1 MSGPSLFRA
10 EALLAKR
17 TPPHGTV
24 VVARPLSFL
33 LITVGAVIV
42 ATVLIAFLT
51 LTEYTKRT
59 RVVGFT
65 EPERGLIKLIAPQA
79 GVVLER
85 KVSEGQA
92 VKAGD
97 VLFVIGTDRISDGA
111 TGMGGASAA
120 AMTQLRSRKQ
130 SLADE
135 QDKLARITQQQQSAL
150 ANRAGALRLELAS
163 LDREIATQRRR
174 IDLAQAKYERFNNLQ
189 RENFV
194 SPAALAERQE
204 EIVEHQARLQAFE
217 RNRIGIGRE
226 LSQVQ
231 ADLSQM
237 PLRAQ
242 REAAALDRNVSSVE
256 QDLVLMEAQRQ
267 VLVTA
272 PADGVITAV
281 IAETGQTVGSAPL
294 ATLVPA
300 NARLMAV
307 LFAPSRAAGFI
318 EPGQTVR
325 LRYAAYP
332 YQKFGQHEGVV
343 HQISRSAMTPQ
354 ELPQLLA
361 GAIAQAEPMVRITV
375 ALASE
380 TIQAYGQPQPL
391 TPGMQLEADVLQDT
405 RRLIEW
411 VFEPLFSLRGKI

>member
-1 MSGPSLFRA
+1 
-10 EALLAKR
+10 LLAKR

-33 LITVGAVIV
+33 LMTLGA
-42 ATVLIAFLT
+42 ATLAIALVAFLT
-51 LTEYTKRT
+51 LTHYTKRN

-65 EPERGLIKLIAPQA
+65 EPERGLIKLMAPQV

-85 KVSEGQA
+85 RVAEGQS
-92 VKAGD
+92 VKAGEI
-97 VLFVIGTDRISDGA
+97 LFIVSADRVA
-111 TGMGGASAA
+111 EGGAGGANAA
-120 AMTQLRSRKQ
+120 ALMQLRSRKQ

-135 QDKLARITQQQQSAL
+135 QDKLARITQQQEFAL
-150 ANRAGALRLELAS
+150 ANRAGALRLEIAS

-174 IDLAQAKYERFNNLQ
+174 IELAQEKFQRFNNLQ

-231 ADLSQM
+231 AELTQV

-242 REAAALDRNVSSVE
+242 REVSALERNLLSVE
-256 QDLVLMEAQRQ
+256 QEQVLMEAQRQ
-267 VLVTA
+267 MLVTA
-272 PADGVITAV
+272 PADGVITTV
-281 IAETGQTVGSAPL
+281 LAEPGQTVGSGPL

-300 NARLMAV
+300 NTRLMAV

-325 LRYAAYP
+325 VRYAAYP

-343 HQISRSAMTPQ
+343 QQISRSAMTPQ

-380 TIQAYGQPQPL
+380 SIQAYGQPQAL

-411 VFEPLFSLRGKI
+411 VFEPLFSLRGKV